1 MAFKMKE
8 FSGFGNS
15 PLKDDKKKQPTVKE
29 DIATLEKMWT
39 DSKQYKRLVAAG
51 APPEAI
57 AKARA
62 KFSGIKTEKNITK
75 KK

>member
-1 MAFKMKE
+1 MA
-8 FSGFGNS
+8 GWGGYQNS
-15 PLKDDKKKQPTVKE
+15 PLKKDIKE
-29 DIATLEKMWT
+29 DQATYEKMWT

-57 AKARA
+57 AKAKA
-62 KFSGIKTEKNITK
+62 KWSGVDTGKNITK